1 MFYQIGV
8 YSLLGFFVIVPIIFA
23 IVAIYVVFKDF
34 SDDFV
39 ELMMALLVA
48 LTAFSMILGI
58 CMLMASEIANTCL

>member
-8 YSLLGFFVIVPIIFA
+8 YSILGFFVIVPIIFA

-58 CMLMASEIANTCL
+58 CMLMANEIFKTCL